1 MPTPTPKKLYFN
13 RKTQRY
19 HDSGR
24 HYFLGREEVKQRF
37 EEALAEAGDSI
48 FSIADRLIAQEITV
62 AEWEALTRAKLK
74 TIRIWGYAI
83 GAGGQKNL
91 NADDYSKLGAEGN
104 RQNQYLRQ
112 FAKDL
117 KAGKLT
123 ENRFKSRL
131 KLYVQDAEKLR
142 EVGRNRSYIKAGYT
156 EEIRHRTKT
165 DSCSECLAYAAYGW
179 VPIGTLPDPGRDCSC
194 KANCGCYKDFRRSG
208 ESILSIGHGWIG
220 GGVSDSN

>member
-1 MPTPTPKKLYFN
+1 MPTPTPRQLYFS

-19 HDSGR
+19 HDRGR
-24 HYFLGREEVKQRF
+24 HFFLSRDEVKQRF
-37 EEALAEAGDSI
+37 DEALESAANDI
-48 FSIADRLIAQEITV
+48 YDIADRLIAKELTV
-62 AEWEALTRAKLK
+62 ADWEAQTRATLR
-74 TIRIWGYAI
+74 TMRIWGYTI
-83 GAGGQKNL
+83 GAGGQRNL
-91 NADDYSKLGAEGN
+91 DADDYSKLGAEGN

-131 KLYVQDAEKLR
+131 KLYVQDAEKIR
-142 EVGRNRSYIKAGYT
+142 EVGRNRSHIKAGFS

-165 DSCSECLAYAAYGW
+165 NSCPECLAYAAYGW

-194 KANCGCYKDFRRSG
+194 KSGCGCFKDFRRNG
-208 ESILSIGHGWIG
+208 DSILSAGHGWIG
-220 GGVSDSN
+220 GVS